1 MNTFLIPEFEHLI
14 NFRSIAPTTLIHP
27 SSEIAPVNAV
37 SSGILIFKIF
47 EIIAV
52 VKLIPAEFP
61 LIWEFI
67 SH

>member
-14 NFRSIAPTTLIHP
+14 NFRSIAPTALIHP

-37 SSGILIFKIF
+37 SSGILYLNF

-52 VKLIPAEFP
+52 VKLIPADFRLFES
-61 LIWEFI
+61 LY
-67 SH
+67 H